1 MLAYN
6 WLDPERLF
14 AELFIFRGNI
24 YFSKF
29 SLILSP
35 FFPSK
40 EGDFKHTAKT
50 FSRHRNEFKLIPW
63 TTMAVTIRL

>member
-1 MLAYN
+1 MLVYN

-29 SLILSP
+29 SFFLHFSLAKKVILNAQLRLSL
-35 FFPSK
+35 SI
-40 EGDFKHTAKT
+40 
-50 FSRHRNEFKLIPW
+50 RNEFKLIPW